1 MLNMIKLENS
11 TDSFF
16 LCCSADWYTIVKA
29 KCVDTAS
36 KKALEFIIKEL
47 GENAQVSPCMRVK
60 KIEEKME
67 DSDILIRID
76 KIFADM
82 GMHQNSKSLNK
93 IINFL
98 SK

>member
-1 MLNMIKLENS
+1 MIKLENS

-76 KIFADM
+76 KIFAEWACIKNPD
-82 GMHQNSKSLNK
+82 QCQKLLK
-93 IINFL
+93 I
-98 SK
+98 